1 MVEAWKYSIP
11 LPNRWKILM
20 PASLDDILTTQKNGV
35 VAINGLAQNVAGIS
49 SVYRGGPQPAA
60 AAGTSVGTIYTVP
73 TGQQFTL
80 TDIEICNA
88 SATASTFTI
97 YLVASGGTAG
107 TSNALFYNAPIN
119 PNTTVQWT
127 GSTVLSA
134 GGTVQVLAG
143 ATTVTIKISGGV
155 S

>member
-1 MVEAWKYSIP
+1 MA
-11 LPNRWKILM
+11 
-20 PASLDDILTTQKNGV
+20 ASLDDILTTQKNGV
-35 VAINGLAQNVAGIS
+35 VAINGLVQNLGAVS

-60 AAGTSVGTIYTVP
+60 SAGTSVGTIYTVP
-73 TGQQFTL
+73 NGQQFTL

-88 SATASTFTI
+88 SSSATTFSI

-107 TSNALFYNAPIN
+107 TSNALFYSAPIN

-127 GSTVLSA
+127 GSTALSA
-134 GGTVQVLAG
+134 GSTVQVSAG
-143 ATTVTIKISGGV
+143 AATVAIKISGGL